1 MDSENNMPE
10 QTMNNIKNLQNLE
23 KQLYVNLQTES
34 KNNNKEKEASIIKQ
48 INDISQTRIN
58 MFEQLKSVYQL
69 LDNNFES
76 DRNNLANEL
85 TTLSVVEKNLNSSK
99 KELNKL
105 KTSNA
110 DALRMAEIDDYYSKK
125 YNAYTKLLQTS
136 IIIMIPVIIIV
147 ILKRNQIIS
156 FETTNLLLAIIIAI
170 GLFYIGGSL
179 LDLSRR
185 NNMDFQEYDFPL
197 NIRDS
202 TQRGVVD
209 YDLEQLGFLKHK
221 VEDEFDSLKDDVE
234 HDLDCLSGSSNGECV
249 GADCC
254 TKDMVFNTK
263 KSICEPKPK
272 GKNATESFLS
282 SINSAPY

>member
-23 KQLYVNLQTES
+23 KQLYINLQNES
-34 KNNNKEKEASIIKQ
+34 KNNNKDRQAAIIKQ

-76 DRNNLANEL
+76 DRNNLANQL
-85 TTLSVVEKNLNSSK
+85 TTLSVVEKNLNNSK
-99 KELNKL
+99 EQLNKL
-105 KTSNA
+105 ETNNA
-110 DALRMAEIDDYYSKK
+110 NTLRMAEIDDFFSRK
-125 YNAYTKLLQTS
+125 YNAYTKILQFLILL
-136 IIIMIPVIIIV
+136 MVPVIIV
-147 ILKRNQIIS
+147 VVLKRNQTIS
-156 FETTNLLLAIIIAI
+156 SQTTNVLLAIIIII

-185 NNMDFQEYDFPL
+185 NNMVFQEFDFPL
-197 NIRDS
+197 NVRGS
-202 TQRGVVD
+202 SEQGVVE
-209 YDLEQLGFLKHK
+209 YDLEQLGFLKDK
-221 VEDEFDSLKDDVE
+221 TEDEFDSL
-234 HDLDCLSGSSNGECV
+234 SGSLTGECV
-249 GADCC
+249 GAECC
-254 TKDMVFNTK
+254 AKDMVFNTK

-282 SINSAPY
+282 SVGGAPY